1 MVKMVPDKTGRFAER
16 PHYSP
21 EDLDRECERIVSA
34 FLRKKR
40 GAVSFPIATEDL
52 EVLIEQEGASLDS
65 CVDLSAFGEEV
76 EGVTEFFPDQGPKV
90 SISDKLATDDRR
102 KNRLRTTLAHEFGH
116 VHFHRHLWAEKF
128 LSGRLFERKSSENKA
143 ICKRDTVLNANQYD
157 WMEWQAGYVSGSVL
171 MPLTHIRQLVSE
183 YCESLGLHGA
193 VYQGSQQGLALIA
206 QVVDRFA
213 VSEEAARIRLLK
225 LNLLSTSDKQRSLF
239 S

>member
-16 PHYSP
+16 PHYAP

-40 GAVSFPIATEDL
+40 GAVAFPIPTEDL
-52 EVLIEQEGASLDS
+52 HTLIEQADATLDAYA
-65 CVDLSAFGEEV
+65 DLSAFGEDV
-76 EGVTEFFPDQGPKV
+76 EGMTEFFPDQGPKV
-90 SISDKLATDDRR
+90 SISEKLANDERR
-102 KNRLRTTLAHEFGH
+102 ENRLRTTLTHEFGH

-128 LSGRLFERKSSENKA
+128 LSGRLFERKSLENKA

-171 MPLTHIRQLVSE
+171 MPLTHVRHLVSE
-183 YCESLGLHGA
+183 YCQPRGLHGMI
-193 VYQGSQQGLALIA
+193 YQGSENGLALVA
-206 QVVDRFA
+206 RVVDRFA

-225 LNLLSTSDKQRSLF
+225 LNLLASSNKQPSLF
-239 S
+239 G

>member
-16 PHYSP
+16 PHYSA

-40 GAVSFPIATEDL
+40 GAVSFPIVTDDL

-65 CVDLSAFGEEV
+65 CVDLSAFGEDV

-183 YCESLGLHGA
+183 YCQSLGLHGA

-225 LNLLSTSDKQRSLF
+225 LNLLSVSDKQRSLF

>member
-16 PHYSP
+16 PHYTP
-21 EDLDRECERIVSA
+21 EDLDRECERIVAA

-40 GAVSFPIATEDL
+40 GVVAFPIRTEDL
-52 EVLIEQEGASLDS
+52 HTLIEQADANLDAYA
-65 CVDLSAFGEEV
+65 DLSAFGDDV
-76 EGVTEFFPDQGPKV
+76 DGMTEFFPDQGPKV
-90 SISDKLATDDRR
+90 SISDKLANDERR
-102 KNRLRTTLAHEFGH
+102 ENRLRTTLTHEFGH

-128 LSGRLFERKSSENKA
+128 LTVRLFDRKSAENKA

-183 YCESLGLHGA
+183 YCQSLGLHGA

-225 LNLLSTSDKQRSLF
+225 LNLLSASDKQRSLF

>member
-40 GAVSFPIATEDL
+40 GAVSFPVATEDL

-65 CVDLSAFGEEV
+65 CVDLSAFGEDV

-128 LSGRLFERKSSENKA
+128 LSGRLFERKNLENKA

-157 WMEWQAGYVSGSVL
+157 WMEWQAGYISGSVL

-183 YCESLGLHGA
+183 YCQSLGLHGA

-239 S
+239 R

>member
-1 MVKMVPDKTGRFAER
+1 MKMVADKTGRFAER
-16 PHYSP
+16 PHYAP

-40 GAVSFPIATEDL
+40 GAVAFPILTEDL
-52 EVLIEQEGASLDS
+52 QVLIEQEDASLDTS
-65 CVDLSAFGEEV
+65 VDLSAFGDDV

-90 SISDKLATDDRR
+90 SISDKLANDERR
-102 KNRLRTTLAHEFGH
+102 ENRLRTTLTHEFGH

-128 LSGRLFERKSSENKA
+128 LAGRLFDRKSLENKA

-171 MPLTHIRQLVSE
+171 MPLTHIRRLVSQ
-183 YCESLGLHGA
+183 YCQSLGLHGA
-193 VYQGSQQGLALIA
+193 VYQGSEQGLALIA

-225 LNLLSTSDKQRSLF
+225 LNLLAASDTQRSLF
-239 S
+239 G

>member
-40 GAVSFPIATEDL
+40 GAVSFPVATEDL

-65 CVDLSAFGEEV
+65 CVDLSAFGEDV

-128 LSGRLFERKSSENKA
+128 LSGRLFERKNLENKA